1 MRKYKEA
8 EQHEKICSGSGWA
21 RSSGKSTVAKEIAKA
36 LGILYIDTGAMYRT
50 VGMACLKKGI
60 DPADEGAVVASLDDL
75 DMKIFPEAGGQRILL
90 DGEDI
95 TSRIRTEE
103 IGKAAS
109 SVAAYQKV
117 REKLVEIQQGLA
129 KEQSVIMD
137 GRDIGT
143 KVLPDA
149 EVKIYLDASVEERA
163 KRRVG
168 ELEAQGKTADLE
180 IIREEIAHRDYQD
193 MRRENSPLCR
203 AEDAVNVDTTG
214 LDIPAVTEKLLALIA
229 EKTK

>member
-1 MRKYKEA
+1 MKKFA
-8 EQHEKICSGSGWA
+8 VAVDGPAG
-21 RSSGKSTVAKEIAKA
+21 SGKSTVAKEIAKA

-60 DPADEGAVVASLDDL
+60 DPTDEEAVVASLDSL

-168 ELEAQGKTADLE
+168 ELEAQGKTADLA
-180 IIREEIAHRDYQD
+180 IIQEEIAQRDYQD
-193 MRRENSPLCR
+193 MHRENSPLCR

>member
-8 EQHEKICSGSGWA
+8 EQHEKFAVAVDGPAG
-21 RSSGKSTVAKEIAKA
+21 SGKSTVAKEIAKA

-95 TSRIRTEE
+95 TSHIRTEE

-193 MRRENSPLCR
+193 MHRENSPLCR

>member
-1 MRKYKEA
+1 MKKFA
-8 EQHEKICSGSGWA
+8 VAVDGPAG
-21 RSSGKSTVAKEIAKA
+21 SGKSTVAKEIAKA

-60 DPADEGAVVASLDDL
+60 DPTDEEAVVASLDSL

-168 ELEAQGKTADLE
+168 ELEAQGKTADLT
-180 IIREEIAHRDYQD
+180 IIQEEIAQRDYQD
-193 MRRENSPLCR
+193 MHRENSPLCR

>member
-1 MRKYKEA
+1 MKKFA
-8 EQHEKICSGSGWA
+8 VAVDGPAG
-21 RSSGKSTVAKEIAKA
+21 SGKSTVAKEIAKA

-60 DPADEGAVVASLDDL
+60 DPANESAVVASLDDL

-180 IIREEIAHRDYQD
+180 TIREEIVQRDYQD
-193 MRRENSPLCR
+193 MHRENSPLCR

>member
-1 MRKYKEA
+1 MKKFA
-8 EQHEKICSGSGWA
+8 VAVDGPAG
-21 RSSGKSTVAKEIAKA
+21 SGKSTVAKEIAKA

-50 VGMACLKKGI
+50 VGMACLKKSI
-60 DPADEGAVVASLDDL
+60 NPADEEAVVASLDSL

-180 IIREEIAHRDYQD
+180 TIREEIAQRDYQD
-193 MRRENSPLCR
+193 MHRENSPLCR

>member
-1 MRKYKEA
+1 MKKFA
-8 EQHEKICSGSGWA
+8 VAVDGPAG
-21 RSSGKSTVAKEIAKA
+21 SGKSTVAKEIAKA

-60 DPADEGAVVASLDDL
+60 DPADEGAVVASLDEL

-180 IIREEIAHRDYQD
+180 IIREEIAQRDYQD
-193 MRRENSPLCR
+193 MHRENSPLCR

-214 LDIPAVTEKLLALIA
+214 LDIPAVTENLLALIA

>member
-1 MRKYKEA
+1 MKKFA
-8 EQHEKICSGSGWA
+8 VAVDGPAG
-21 RSSGKSTVAKEIAKA
+21 SGKSTVAKEIAKA

-90 DGEDI
+90 NGEDI

-193 MRRENSPLCR
+193 MHRENSPLCR

>member
-1 MRKYKEA
+1 MKKFA
-8 EQHEKICSGSGWA
+8 VAVDGPAG
-21 RSSGKSTVAKEIAKA
+21 SGKSTVAKEIAKA

-60 DPADEGAVVASLDDL
+60 DPTDEEAVVASLDSL

-103 IGKAAS
+103 IGKSAS

-180 IIREEIAHRDYQD
+180 TIREEIAQRDYQD
-193 MRRENSPLCR
+193 MHRENSPLCR

-214 LDIPAVTEKLLALIA
+214 LDIPAVTAKLLALIA

>member
-1 MRKYKEA
+1 MKKFA
-8 EQHEKICSGSGWA
+8 VAVDGPAG
-21 RSSGKSTVAKEIAKA
+21 SGKSTVAKEIAKA

-60 DPADEGAVVASLDDL
+60 DPANESAVVASLDDL

-117 REKLVEIQQGLA
+117 RKKLVEIQQGLA

-180 IIREEIAHRDYQD
+180 TIREEIAQRDYQD
-193 MRRENSPLCR
+193 MHRENSPLCR

>member
-1 MRKYKEA
+1 MKKFA
-8 EQHEKICSGSGWA
+8 VAVDGPAG
-21 RSSGKSTVAKEIAKA
+21 SGKSTVAKEIAKA

-60 DPADEGAVVASLDDL
+60 DPTDESAVVASLDTL

-95 TSRIRTEE
+95 TSQIRTEE

-168 ELEAQGKTADLE
+168 ELEAQGKKANLE
-180 IIREEIAHRDYQD
+180 TIREEIAQRDYQD
-193 MRRENSPLCR
+193 MHRENSPLCR
-203 AEDAVNVDTTG
+203 EADAVNVDTTG

>member
-1 MRKYKEA
+1 MKKFA
-8 EQHEKICSGSGWA
+8 VAVDGPAG
-21 RSSGKSTVAKEIAKA
+21 SGKSTVAKEIAKA

-60 DPADEGAVVASLDDL
+60 DPTDESAVVASLDSL

-109 SVAAYQKV
+109 CVAAYQKV

-168 ELEAQGKTADLE
+168 ELEAQGKSADLE
-180 IIREEIAHRDYQD
+180 IIREEIAQRDYQD
-193 MRRENSPLCR
+193 MHRENSPLCR
-203 AEDAVNVDTTG
+203 ADDAVNVDTTG
-214 LDIPAVTEKLLALIA
+214 LDIPAVTEKLLELIA

>member
-1 MRKYKEA
+1 MKKFA
-8 EQHEKICSGSGWA
+8 VAVDGPAG
-21 RSSGKSTVAKEIAKA
+21 SGKSTVAKEIAKA

-180 IIREEIAHRDYQD
+180 IIREEIAQRDYQD
-193 MRRENSPLCR
+193 MHRENSPLCR

>member
-1 MRKYKEA
+1 MKKFA
-8 EQHEKICSGSGWA
+8 VAVDGPAG
-21 RSSGKSTVAKEIAKA
+21 SGKSTVAKEIAKA

-60 DPADEGAVVASLDDL
+60 DPTDEEAVVASLDSL

-103 IGKAAS
+103 IGKAGS

-180 IIREEIAHRDYQD
+180 TIREEIAQRDYQD
-193 MRRENSPLCR
+193 MHRENSPLCR

-214 LDIPAVTEKLLALIA
+214 LDIPAVTAKLLALIT

>member
-1 MRKYKEA
+1 MKKFA
-8 EQHEKICSGSGWA
+8 VTVDGPAG
-21 RSSGKSTVAKEIAKA
+21 SGKSTVAKEIAKA

-193 MRRENSPLCR
+193 MHRENSPLCR

>member
-1 MRKYKEA
+1 MKKFA
-8 EQHEKICSGSGWA
+8 VAVDGPAG
-21 RSSGKSTVAKEIAKA
+21 SGKSTVAKEIAKA

-60 DPADEGAVVASLDDL
+60 DPTDEEAVVASLDSL

-129 KEQSVIMD
+129 KEQAVIMD

-180 IIREEIAHRDYQD
+180 TIREEIAQRDYQD
-193 MRRENSPLCR
+193 MHRENSPLCR

-214 LDIPAVTEKLLALIA
+214 LDIPAVTAKLLALIT

>member
-1 MRKYKEA
+1 MKKFA
-8 EQHEKICSGSGWA
+8 VAVDGPAG
-21 RSSGKSTVAKEIAKA
+21 SGKSTVAKEIAKA

-193 MRRENSPLCR
+193 MHRENSPLCR

-214 LDIPAVTEKLLALIA
+214 LDIPAVTEKLLVLIA

>member
-1 MRKYKEA
+1 MKKFA
-8 EQHEKICSGSGWA
+8 VAVDGPAG
-21 RSSGKSTVAKEIAKA
+21 SGKSTVAKEIAKA

-60 DPADEGAVVASLDDL
+60 DPTDEEVVVASLDSL

-149 EVKIYLDASVEERA
+149 EVKIYLDASVVERA

-180 IIREEIAHRDYQD
+180 TIREEIAQRDYQD
-193 MRRENSPLCR
+193 MHRENSPLCR

-214 LDIPAVTEKLLALIA
+214 LDIPAVTAKLLALIA

>member
-1 MRKYKEA
+1 MKKFA
-8 EQHEKICSGSGWA
+8 VAVDGPAG
-21 RSSGKSTVAKEIAKA
+21 SGKSTVAKEIAKA

-60 DPADEGAVVASLDDL
+60 DPTDEEAVVASLDSL

-109 SVAAYQKV
+109 SVGAYQKV

-180 IIREEIAHRDYQD
+180 TIREEIAQRDYQD
-193 MRRENSPLCR
+193 MHRENSPLCR

-229 EKTK
+229 KKTK

>member
-1 MRKYKEA
+1 MKKFA
-8 EQHEKICSGSGWA
+8 VAVDGPAG
-21 RSSGKSTVAKEIAKA
+21 SGKSTVAKEIAKA

-50 VGMACLKKGI
+50 VGMACLRKGI

-193 MRRENSPLCR
+193 MHRENSPLCR

>member
-1 MRKYKEA
+1 MKKFA
-8 EQHEKICSGSGWA
+8 VAVDGPAG
-21 RSSGKSTVAKEIAKA
+21 SGKSTVAKEIAKA
-36 LGILYIDTGAMYRT
+36 LGILYVDTGAMYRT

-193 MRRENSPLCR
+193 MHRENSPLCR

>member
-1 MRKYKEA
+1 MKKFA
-8 EQHEKICSGSGWA
+8 VAVDGPAG
-21 RSSGKSTVAKEIAKA
+21 SGKSTVAKEIAKA

-60 DPADEGAVVASLDDL
+60 DPANESAVVASLDDL

-180 IIREEIAHRDYQD
+180 TIREEIAQRDYQD
-193 MRRENSPLCR
+193 MHRENSPLCR

>member
-1 MRKYKEA
+1 MKKFA
-8 EQHEKICSGSGWA
+8 VAVDGPAG
-21 RSSGKSTVAKEIAKA
+21 SGKSTVAKEIAKA

-50 VGMACLKKGI
+50 VGMACLKKCI

-193 MRRENSPLCR
+193 MHRENSPLCR

>member
-1 MRKYKEA
+1 MKKFA
-8 EQHEKICSGSGWA
+8 VAVDGPAG
-21 RSSGKSTVAKEIAKA
+21 SGKSTVAKEIAKA

-193 MRRENSPLCR
+193 MHRENSPLCR
-203 AEDAVNVDTTG
+203 AEDAVNMDTTG

>member
-1 MRKYKEA
+1 MKKFA
-8 EQHEKICSGSGWA
+8 VAVDGPAG
-21 RSSGKSTVAKEIAKA
+21 SGKSTVAKEIAKA

-180 IIREEIAHRDYQD
+180 IIREEIEYHGVSVIIP
-193 MRRENSPLCR
+193 RRECIQ
-203 AEDAVNVDTTG
+203 T
-214 LDIPAVTEKLLALIA
+214 LAR
-229 EKTK
+229 KKRNK

>member
-1 MRKYKEA
+1 MKKFA
-8 EQHEKICSGSGWA
+8 VAVDGPAG
-21 RSSGKSTVAKEIAKA
+21 SGKSTVAKEIAKA

-180 IIREEIAHRDYQD
+180 IIREEIAQRDYQD
-193 MRRENSPLCR
+193 MHRENSPLCR

-214 LDIPAVTEKLLALIA
+214 LDIPAVTEKLLVLIA

>member
-1 MRKYKEA
+1 MKKFA
-8 EQHEKICSGSGWA
+8 VAVDGPAG
-21 RSSGKSTVAKEIAKA
+21 SGKSTVAKEIAKA

-60 DPADEGAVVASLDDL
+60 DPTDEEAVVASLDSL

-117 REKLVEIQQGLA
+117 REKLVEIQQELA

-180 IIREEIAHRDYQD
+180 TIREEIAQRDYQD
-193 MRRENSPLCR
+193 MHRENSPLCR

>member
-1 MRKYKEA
+1 MKKFA
-8 EQHEKICSGSGWA
+8 VAVDGPAG
-21 RSSGKSTVAKEIAKA
+21 SGKSTVAKEIAKA

-95 TSRIRTEE
+95 TSHIRTEE

-180 IIREEIAHRDYQD
+180 IIREEIAPRDYQD
-193 MRRENSPLCR
+193 MHRENSPLCR

>member
-1 MRKYKEA
+1 MKKFA
-8 EQHEKICSGSGWA
+8 VAVDGPAG
-21 RSSGKSTVAKEIAKA
+21 SGKSTVAKEIAKA

-60 DPADEGAVVASLDDL
+60 DPTDEEAVVASLDSL
-75 DMKIFPEAGGQRILL
+75 DMKIFLEAGGQRILL

-180 IIREEIAHRDYQD
+180 TIREEIAQRDYQD
-193 MRRENSPLCR
+193 MHRENSPLCR

-214 LDIPAVTEKLLALIA
+214 LDIPAVTAKLLALIA

>member
-1 MRKYKEA
+1 MKKFA
-8 EQHEKICSGSGWA
+8 VAVDGPAG
-21 RSSGKSTVAKEIAKA
+21 SGKSTVAKEIAKA

-95 TSRIRTEE
+95 TSSIRTEE

-180 IIREEIAHRDYQD
+180 IIREEIAQRDYQD
-193 MRRENSPLCR
+193 MHRENSPLCR

>member
-1 MRKYKEA
+1 MKKFA
-8 EQHEKICSGSGWA
+8 VAVDGPAG
-21 RSSGKSTVAKEIAKA
+21 SGKSTVAKEIAKA

-60 DPADEGAVVASLDDL
+60 DPANESAVVASLDDL

-143 KVLPDA
+143 KVLPDV

-180 IIREEIAHRDYQD
+180 TIREEIAQRDYQD
-193 MRRENSPLCR
+193 MHRENSPLCR

>member
-1 MRKYKEA
+1 MKKFA
-8 EQHEKICSGSGWA
+8 VAVDGPAG
-21 RSSGKSTVAKEIAKA
+21 SGKSTVAKEIAKA

-109 SVAAYQKV
+109 SVAYQKV

-193 MRRENSPLCR
+193 MHRENSPLCR

>member
-1 MRKYKEA
+1 MKKFA
-8 EQHEKICSGSGWA
+8 VAVDGPAG
-21 RSSGKSTVAKEIAKA
+21 SGKSTVAKEIAKA

-60 DPADEGAVVASLDDL
+60 DPADEGAVVASLDDQ

-180 IIREEIAHRDYQD
+180 IIREEIAQRDYQD
-193 MRRENSPLCR
+193 MHRENTPLCR

-214 LDIPAVTEKLLALIA
+214 LDIPAVTEKLLVLIA